1 MSLPDD
7 ATWAI
12 LKEAD
17 QVARENGT
25 TAAVVL
31 AMQVQMLAC
40 RIGGMRIID
49 PRSRPRPD
57 ECG

>member
-1 MSLPDD
+1 MSLPDEE
-7 ATWAI
+7 TWAI

-31 AMQVQMLAC
+31 AMQVQMLAA
-40 RIGGMRIID
+40 RISHMRLID
-49 PRSRPRPD
+49 PRSERSPQ
-57 ECG
+57 